1 MFRRLTTLALAI
13 SVALAFAL
21 VTPSPAAAGAR
32 IDPKL
37 EAALAAGGEVH
48 AIAFFSHSVT
58 AADKSRLLAAGATL
72 AVPYTRWPWAG
83 VVGAPSAIRAIAAFR
98 DVTEMQWAP
107 PITFYSHESVP
118 LIRADDVWAPKTAG
132 GLGLDGTGIGVAVVD
147 SGIYGL
153 HPDLERRVVKNLKFV
168 ADNTIETQDSDTTS
182 GHGTHVA
189 ATVAGDGT
197 ASRTGTA
204 DDIGGRGYYVGV
216 APGAN
221 LIGLGVGDGR
231 SIIWSLS
238 AFNWIAD
245 NHRTYNIRVVSNSW
259 GVIGGGPYD
268 PNNSTSRAAEDL
280 ADQGITVVFAAGND
294 GSNSG
299 TTSSAP
305 NTLSTFCGGR
315 VICVA
320 AGQKDRQLSTF
331 SSVGAPDNSRTP
343 TITAPGTRICAA
355 RNPHG
360 ITTGSTADSGL
371 FADTPAVR
379 PEWKPYYTCISGT
392 SMATPHV
399 SGVVALMLQGN
410 PALTPAD
417 VGAVLTATATPMP
430 GYQPYQVGAG
440 YVDAFAATSVA
451 KKTKGTGTC
460 TTRSG
465 KQLRTLIT
473 SESYNG
479 TVGVGVADAGAAYH
493 DVHPFSVAAKAIRV
507 TVTLE
512 WTTPQDIDLAVYD
525 PSGALATSSGNFPGV
540 TTETATKRDG
550 TCTGSLP
557 SGTWNADAV
566 GFLTVAEDY
575 RGTIEVEYLV
585 K

>member
-1 MFRRLTTLALAI
+1 MFRRVTTLALALSI
-13 SVALAFAL
+13 ALSYATAS
-21 VTPSPAAAGAR
+21 PAPAAAGAR
-32 IDPKL
+32 VDPKL
-37 EAALAAGGEVH
+37 EAALAVGGEVH
-48 AIAFFSHSVT
+48 AIAFFSHPVT
-58 AADKSRLLAAGATL
+58 AADKARLLAAGATL

-83 VVGAPSAIRAIAAFR
+83 VVGAPAAIRAIAEFP

-107 PITFYSHESVP
+107 PMNFYSHESIP
-118 LIRADDVWAPKTAG
+118 LIRADDVWAPKAAG
-132 GLGLDGTGIGVAVVD
+132 GLGIDGAGVGVAVVD
-147 SGIYGL
+147 SGIYGP
-153 HPDLERRVVKNLKFV
+153 HPDLQRRVVKNLKFV
-168 ADNTIETQDSDTTS
+168 ADITIEAQDTDTTS

-189 ATVAGDGT
+189 GTIAGDGT
-197 ASRTGTA
+197 ASRTGTSA
-204 DDIGGRGYYVGV
+204 DLGGRGYYVGV

-221 LIGLGVGDGR
+221 LVGLGVGDGR
-231 SIIWSLS
+231 SIIWALS

-259 GVIGGGPYD
+259 GTLGGGPYN

-280 ADQGITVVFAAGND
+280 ADQGVTVVFAAGND

-305 NTLSTFCGGR
+305 NTLNTYCGGR

-320 AGQKDRQLSTF
+320 AGQKNRQLSTF

-343 TITAPGTRICAA
+343 TITAPGTRICAT

-360 ITTGSTADSGL
+360 HVTGTTADAGQ

-379 PEWKPYYTCISGT
+379 PEWLPYYTCISGT

-399 SGVVALMLQGN
+399 SGVVALMVQAN
-410 PALTPAD
+410 PVLTPAD
-417 VGAVLTATATPMP
+417 ISAVLAATATPMP

-440 YVDAFAATSVA
+440 YLDAFAATSVA

-465 KQLRTLIT
+465 RQLATIIT

-493 DVHPFSVAAKAIRV
+493 DVHPFAVATKAIRV

-550 TCTGSLP
+550 SCTGSLP

-566 GFLTVAEDY
+566 GFLTVAESY